1 MMIMSLYYLSQNIS
15 KSELKK
21 IDVVCSNFGPNI
33 FTFVDQLLLIFWN
46 GESILLERP
55 NFEKSLVSQRKRIR

>member
-21 IDVVCSNFGPNI
+21 IDVVGSNFGPNI
-33 FTFVDQLLLIFWN
+33 FTFVDQLFLIFWN
-46 GESILLERP
+46 GWSILLERP